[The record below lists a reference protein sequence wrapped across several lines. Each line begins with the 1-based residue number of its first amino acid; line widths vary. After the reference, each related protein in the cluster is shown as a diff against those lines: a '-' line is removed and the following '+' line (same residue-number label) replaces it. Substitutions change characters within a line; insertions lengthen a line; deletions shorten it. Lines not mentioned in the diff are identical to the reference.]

1 MKVAVPS
8 KAPGGL
14 AAGVEEHFGHCAAF
28 TLVEVDGEALGTVE
42 VVANQ
47 HAQGG
52 CMDTVNRLQQA
63 GAEALVVGG
72 MGRRPLLGFQ
82 QVGIPVY
89 HSGGARTVEEAVLLL
104 AAGQARPFGDDLVCA
119 GGPGHG
125 HGPGGGPGAG
135 PGGGMPH

>member
-14 AAGVEEHFGHCAAF
+14 AAEVEEHFGHCAAF
-28 TLVEVDGEALGTVE
+28 TLVEVEDGTLGEVE

-52 CMDTVNRLQQA
+52 CMDTVNRLVQA
-63 GAEALVVGG
+63 GAGALVVGG

-89 HSGGARTVEEAVLLL
+89 QSGGARTVEEAVRLL

-125 HGPGGGPGAG
+125 HGPGAGPGGG